1 MADNNN
7 IDKNES
13 DGFSGMDNNADA
25 VNPGQHPDNDAYAFS
40 SLSGTSGDG
49 TPGNLDFILD
59 IPLEIT
65 VELGRTKMQIH
76 ELLKLSQGSVI
87 ELSKLAGEPL
97 EILANQRLI
106 AKGEVVVL
114 NEKYGA
120 RLTEVISPIERIE
133 GLK

>member
-1 MADNNN
+1 MVDPNGTATDTNN
-7 IDKNES
+7 
-13 DGFSGMDNNADA
+13 GFSGMDSGPDTSRPAGH
-25 VNPGQHPDNDAYAFS
+25 PGEDSYEFTALKDSPDNDS
-40 SLSGTSGDG
+40 S
-49 TPGNLDFILD
+49 GNLDFILD
-59 IPLEIT
+59 VPLDIT
-65 VELGRTKMQIH
+65 VELGRTQMQIH

-97 EILANQRLI
+97 EILANNRLI

-114 NEKYGA
+114 NEKYGT

>member
-1 MADNNN
+1 MAENDGGNSNVN
-7 IDKNES
+7 
-13 DGFSGMDNNADA
+13 DGFAGMETDA
-25 VNPGQHPDNDAYAFS
+25 GKARETGQSDKDSYAFS
-40 SLSGTSGDG
+40 SLNGAEGKE
-49 TPGNLDFILD
+49 TPEKLDFILD

-87 ELSKLAGEPL
+87 ELSKVAGDPL

>member
-1 MADNNN
+1 MNDN
-7 IDKNES
+7 
-13 DGFSGMDNNADA
+13 
-25 VNPGQHPDNDAYAFS
+25 PDNQS
-40 SLSGTSGDG
+40 S
-49 TPGNLDFILD
+49 GNLDFILD

-65 VELGRTKMQIH
+65 VELGRTKMQVH

-87 ELSKLAGEPL
+87 ELSKLAGEPM